1 MGICAEE
8 MRRYVIAPCLEHLDD
23 WSLAAE
29 NLLLGTA
36 AVESGLGDHL
46 LNANHPGLGI
56 YRITPE
62 KHTQIWDQYLA
73 FCPDLASKVRG
84 LASQREFLNHPHA
97 ELTTNLS
104 YATAIAWMIY
114 KSSEKVLPCAEDLT
128 ALASLWQQH
137 FLQQHSALEQGG
149 QTGFF
154 LREYERCQDGTVVAA

>member
-8 MRRYVIAPCLEHLDD
+8 MRRYVIAPCLQHLDD
-23 WSLAAE
+23 WSPVAE

-36 AVESGLGDHL
+36 AVESGLGHHL
-46 LNANHPGLGI
+46 LNAAYPGLGI
-56 YRITPE
+56 YRITPQ

-114 KSSEKVLPCAEDLT
+114 KSSRATLSSADDVEDL
-128 ALASLWQQH
+128 AGLWQRYFPTDQH
-137 FLQQHSALEQGG
+137 REPQDFI
-149 QTGFF
+149 
-154 LREYERCQDGTVVAA
+154 REYQRCQSDRVAAA